1 VGVIAPLLLGL
12 LAEIIYMFFS
22 FRDKKLQAQ
31 AVADL
36 VTPEFNPAV
45 ITDANVKAR
54 TDKAL
59 EYWSL
64 IDEAINQTP
73 QGVLRDRLEKTTGEV
88 THWLQAVFNLAERL
102 DKFQMNK
109 VIARDLQTVPAAI
122 KEYERRLAT
131 EDSPEVKVQLQKTI
145 ADRKRHLQTLQ
156 SLQDN
161 IEKASY
167 QLDSTI
173 SALGTIYS
181 QLLLVDTKEE
191 QGNRI
196 NRLQAEISEQVNQ
209 LEDLAAAMDEVYQG

>member
-1 VGVIAPLLLGL
+1 MGVIAPLLLGL

-73 QGVLRDRLEKTTGEV
+73 QGVLRNRLEKTTGDIG
-88 THWLQAVFNLAERL
+88 QAQGYEFLVSVHRRFPESPESPGYSNRL
-102 DKFQMNK
+102 GECQHGNSCCGQP
-109 VIARDLQTVPAAI
+109 QTVH
-122 KEYERRLAT
+122 
-131 EDSPEVKVQLQKTI
+131 Q
-145 ADRKRHLQTLQ
+145 
-156 SLQDN
+156 
-161 IEKASY
+161 
-167 QLDSTI
+167 
-173 SALGTIYS
+173 
-181 QLLLVDTKEE
+181 
-191 QGNRI
+191 
-196 NRLQAEISEQVNQ
+196 
-209 LEDLAAAMDEVYQG
+209 